1 MEDPGEATATIAA
14 ARRGDARG
22 FEVLVRAHQGPLRA
36 WLRAM
41 TGDAERADEVA
52 QDAFLRA
59 WQRLDQ
65 FEGRGRFRAWLFTLA
80 RRTFL
85 DALRR
90 DGREQ
95 AFLQA
100 WEAEGQDPGAGLE
113 PGPETMT
120 EVLELG
126 PALARLTPA
135 ERDCLLL
142 TQLWGLSMQE
152 TSATLGMPVGTVKSH
167 VHRARDR
174 VTRSGGDRT
183 THAAHA
189 SGPGRALA
197 TENGQR

>member
-1 MEDPGEATATIAA
+1 
-14 ARRGDARG
+14 
-22 FEVLVRAHQGPLRA
+22 
-36 WLRAM
+36 M
-41 TGDAERADEVA
+41 TGDAERADEIA

-100 WEAEGQDPGAGLE
+100 WEAEAGDE
-113 PGPETMT
+113 AAAPGPEAMT
-120 EVLELG
+120 AVLELA
-126 PALARLTPA
+126 PMLARLTPR

-142 TQLWGLSMQE
+142 TQLWGLSTQE
-152 TSATLGMPVGTVKSH
+152 TSATLGIPVGTVKSH

-174 VTRSGGDRT
+174 VARAGAPEPREVT
-183 THAAHA
+183 T
-189 SGPGRALA
+189 P
-197 TENGQR
+197 